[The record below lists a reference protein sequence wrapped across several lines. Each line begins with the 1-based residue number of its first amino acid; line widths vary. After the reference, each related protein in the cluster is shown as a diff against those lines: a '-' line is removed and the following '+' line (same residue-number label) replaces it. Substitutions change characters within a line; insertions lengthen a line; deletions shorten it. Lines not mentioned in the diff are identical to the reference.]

1 MNTPRMTEAWDRSSR
16 TADGFYSTT
25 TPTSVYA
32 HSCYEEGCKLERE
45 LVAAQNEIE
54 RLKAL
59 LVKGHGAVTISRNGY
74 IEELESKL
82 EEYKLA
88 SADERFTV
96 DEIADYI
103 SGWAM
108 GPYDSVREIGQYVL
122 KNALSQLECDQ
133 DGISAVIRHKRA
145 HFGSEKQ

>member
-1 MNTPRMTEAWDRSSR
+1 MIQIDTKLTEATEHVEKAQKIMTELGHTKYRICGMVSKQMSYDSEQEVA
-16 TADGFYSTT
+16 
-25 TPTSVYA
+25 VLLK
-32 HSCYEEGCKLERE
+32 KLNS
-45 LVAAQNEIE
+45 AMQQNE
-54 RLKAL
+54 RLA
-59 LVKGHGAVTISRNGY
+59 AA
-74 IEELESKL
+74 L

-88 SADERFTV
+88 SVDERFTV

-133 DGISAVIRHKRA
+133 DGISAVIQHKRA
-145 HFGSEKQ
+145 HFGFEKQ

>member
-1 MNTPRMTEAWDRSSR
+1 MKTPRMTEAWNRSSR
-16 TADGFYSTT
+16 TGDGWYSTT
-25 TPTSVYA
+25 TPMRVYA
-32 HSCYEEGCKLERE
+32 HSCFEEGCKLERE
-45 LVAAQNEIE
+45 LLTAQNEIE

-59 LVKGHGAVTISRNGY
+59 LVKGHDAVGY
-74 IEELESKL
+74 VEELESKL
-82 EEYKLA
+82 EE
-88 SADERFTV
+88 SGDERFTV

>member
-1 MNTPRMTEAWDRSSR
+1 MVSKQMLYDSEQEVAVLL
-16 TADGFYSTT
+16 G
-25 TPTSVYA
+25 
-32 HSCYEEGCKLERE
+32 KLNS
-45 LVAAQNEIE
+45 AMQQNE
-54 RLKAL
+54 RLA
-59 LVKGHGAVTISRNGY
+59 AA
-74 IEELESKL
+74 L

-88 SADERFTV
+88 SVDERFTV

-145 HFGSEKQ
+145 HIGSERQ